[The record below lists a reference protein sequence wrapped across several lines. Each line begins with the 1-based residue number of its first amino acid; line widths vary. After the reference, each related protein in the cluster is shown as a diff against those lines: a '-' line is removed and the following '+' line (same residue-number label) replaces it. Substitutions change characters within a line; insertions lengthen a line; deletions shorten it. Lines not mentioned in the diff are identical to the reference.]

1 MTTVST
7 EERLARLEA
16 GQEHLAT
23 KEDIAR
29 LESRQDS
36 MSANMAT
43 KEDIAR
49 LESRQDSM
57 ATKEDVA
64 HLETRIIKW
73 MVGLMTGSIVAAT
86 ALATL
91 IERIT

>member
-7 EERLARLEA
+7 EERLARLES
-16 GQEHLAT
+16 GQEHLAA

-29 LESRQDS
+29 LESRLDS
-36 MSANMAT
+36 LSANVAT
-43 KEDIAR
+43 KEDLAR
-49 LESRQDSM
+49 VESRQDSM
-57 ATKEDVA
+57 ATKEDLA
-64 HLETRIIKW
+64 QLETRIIKW
-73 MVGLMTGSIVAAT
+73 MVGLMTGAKVAAT

>member
-7 EERLARLEA
+7 EERLARLES

-29 LESRQDS
+29 LEARVDT
-36 MSANMAT
+36 MAT

-49 LESRQDSM
+49 LESRQSGM
-57 ATKEDVA
+57 ASKEDLA
-64 HLETRIIKW
+64 QLETRIVKW

-86 ALATL
+86 AIATL